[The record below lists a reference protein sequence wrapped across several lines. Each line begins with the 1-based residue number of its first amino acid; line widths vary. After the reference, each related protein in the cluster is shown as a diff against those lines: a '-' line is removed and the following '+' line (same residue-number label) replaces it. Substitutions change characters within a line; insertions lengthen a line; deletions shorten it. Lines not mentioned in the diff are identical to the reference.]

1 MLPETTFNPMIRSRY
16 RQITFF
22 FARILIGLIF
32 WELILP
38 RIGLRGWSR
47 RNRSHRLKGIA
58 TQFRQLAISLG
69 GVMIK
74 VGQFLSARVDV
85 MPEEITDELSGLQDA
100 VPPED
105 FDAIRRVAE
114 REFGKPL
121 SETFVEFDPVPV
133 AAASLGQVHRALIHS
148 VVFLKESQTTHTPLD
163 AEKPAG
169 VTVEEP
175 SLLHVVV
182 KIQRPEIENIIATD
196 LSALRTVGNW
206 VQHYPPIRRRVDLP
220 ALLAEFTRTLYEE
233 IDYIAEGHNAETFA
247 DNFREQPGVKV
258 PRVAWA
264 YTTKCVLTLEDVQAI
279 KITDYPAIDNA
290 GLDRK
295 EVAKRL
301 INTYLKQIFE
311 DGFFHADPHPG
322 NLFVEPISQEHTP
335 GEQPDGAASW
345 RLTFIDF
352 GMVGRVQ
359 PKMRLGMREL
369 LIGVGTRDSARVV
382 KAYQEVG
389 VLLPGA
395 DLALLEKAETEVFNK
410 FWGMSM
416 SEIQQIS
423 AEDVHKLAFQ
433 FRQLLYTMPFQLPE
447 DLIFLGRAVGI
458 LSGMATGL
466 DPDFNVWE
474 ALAPY
479 ARKLI
484 AEEATGGLSTWVEV
498 ILKQIKKA
506 LEIPQR
512 AESVLAKMERGEL
525 EVRAPDLSEH
535 VRHVDIAIRRLTTSL
550 VFAVMLVSAVQLTL
564 SNKTLLAGVLY
575 GGALIAFIWLLLGR

>member
-1 MLPETTFNPMIRSRY
+1 MIRSRY
-16 RQITFF
+16 RRITFF

-38 RIGLRGWSR
+38 RIGLRSWSR
-47 RNRSHRLKGIA
+47 RNRSRRLKSIA

-121 SETFVEFDPVPV
+121 AETYVEFDPVPV
-133 AAASLGQVHRALIHS
+133 AAASLGQVHRALIRS
-148 VVFLKESQTTHTPLD
+148 DGFLSESQPKSVPLE
-163 AEKPAG
+163 AENPASG
-169 VTVEEP
+169 TVEEP
-175 SLLHVVV
+175 SPLHVVV

-206 VQHYPPIRRRVDLP
+206 VQYYPPIRRRVDLP

-247 DNFREQPGVKV
+247 ENFQEQPGVKV

-264 YTTKCVLTLEDVQAI
+264 YTTKCVLTLEDVRAI

-322 NLFVEPISQEHTP
+322 NLFVEPIPQKQAS
-335 GEQPDGAASW
+335 GEQSDRAASW

-359 PKMRLGMREL
+359 SKMRLGMREL

-389 VLLPGA
+389 VLLPTA
-395 DLALLEKAETEVFNK
+395 DLTLLEKAETEVFNK

-416 SEIQQIS
+416 SEMKQIS
-423 AEDVHKLAFQ
+423 PEDVHKLAFQ
-433 FRQLLYTMPFQLPE
+433 FRQLLYTMPFQVPE
-447 DLIFLGRAVGI
+447 DLILLGRAVGI

-484 AEEATGGLSTWVEV
+484 AEEATDGRSTWMEV
-498 ILKQIKKA
+498 ILEQIKKA
-506 LEIPQR
+506 MEIPGR
-512 AESVLAKMERGEL
+512 AERVLAKMEHGEL
-525 EVRAPDLSEH
+525 VVRPPDLSEH
-535 VRHVDIAIRRLTTSL
+535 VRRIDVAIRRLTTSL
-550 VFAVMLVSAVQLTL
+550 VFAVMLISAVQLML
-564 SNKTLLAGVLY
+564 SNQTLLAGVLF
-575 GGALIAFIWLLLGR
+575 GGALIAFVWFLLSR